1 MNLILRGSV
10 WRSCQK
16 DPSGTEGCCPTNRGP
31 SSRCPSWRL
40 LSRWPRSVSCA
51 PSFTRYSKVC
61 LLQTIW
67 TLRGVCRK
75 ASGFTLRLKTS
86 ITFVNSS
93 LIFLW
98 ILLLLLYNV
107 FNQLFH
113 SVLSIPQQLI
123 FTLQGSYVQQILS
136 DCLIDWIKH

>member
-61 LLQTIW
+61 VLQTIW

-98 ILLLLLYNV
+98 ILLLLYNMCSTSCSTLCCQFPNNLSSLFKV
-107 FNQLFH
+107 HMFNKFSLT
-113 SVLSIPQQLI
+113 V
-123 FTLQGSYVQQILS
+123 
-136 DCLIDWIKH
+136 